1 MLKIKQ
7 LILSNAPLK
16 VVSLFMGYTFWYV
29 MGHAQTITTELT
41 VPLCFYGASE
51 KMTISAPDTV
61 HIALNGK
68 RTIMHTLDLSNLAI
82 HVDARELVNGTQP
95 IEISQERLFLPE
107 SIKLVHYTPAQIC
120 VTLTPQQIEETPA
133 PLVS

>member
-16 VVSLFMGYTFWYV
+16 VVSLFMGYTFWYIF
-29 MGHAQTITTELT
+29 GHAQTITTELT
-41 VPLCFYGASE
+41 VPLCFYGATD

-68 RTIMHTLDLSNLAI
+68 RAIMHTLDLNNLAI
-82 HVDARELVNGTQP
+82 HVDARALVNGTQP
-95 IEISQERLFLPE
+95 IEISQQSLFLPE

-120 VTLTPQQIEETPA
+120 VTLAQQVEETPA
-133 PLVS
+133 PLES